1 MARVPAPTIIQKP
14 AHPNNYARGRVGG
27 RNGQKTDHHV
37 VGSAESAVAVFQ
49 NPNRQASS
57 TYIVSAIPGIIYQP
71 VSLDDTSYAD
81 GNMASNRRAVTVE
94 HHGDWRFGYR
104 NETVI
109 ANAAHLTAWLRDQ
122 GIINHKVRHREVS
135 QIGTICCA
143 DLPTDEIWNKA
154 TEIIN
159 QYKNQGNP
167 VPPPVTRADL
177 EWVKLDKVTTY
188 ELKIPANLWEFN
200 QTSYGAIKA
209 VKQFAQGDRVDI
221 YGYVKNKSIGSTYLL
236 TEYSFTKGITNGFNQ
251 VDAQVYVAPPPPV
264 QKPEWEQNV
273 KNIEAVK
280 LTVLETQTP
289 IVNLNDLSVIKQL
302 GQGTVVDFVART
314 TVQGKNY
321 LISSYS
327 REHGQPN
334 GILESAVGVPAVP
347 PNNEKPTWL
356 STWYD
361 IEDVDMYACADTD
374 LINLENGATVKVIK
388 RGEKIRVA
396 SMTDWFGHKFAI
408 TLYSTE
414 RKEGRGIRLDDLDL
428 KPVENN
434 DPITPAP
441 EQPELKELNVI
452 IEAIKKLLDQI
463 VAIFTRRK

>member
-14 AHPNNYARGRVGG
+14 AHPNNYAVGRVGG

-37 VGSAESAVAVFQ
+37 VGSADSAVAVFQ

-57 TYIVSAIPGIIYQP
+57 TYIVTSIPGVIYQA
-71 VSLDDTSYAD
+71 VSEGNTSYAD
-81 GNMASNRRAVTVE
+81 GNMASNRRAITIE
-94 HHGDWRFGYR
+94 HEGDWRFGFR
-104 NETVI
+104 NQTVI
-109 ANAAHLTAWLRDQ
+109 DNAAHLTAWLRDR

-135 QIGTICCA
+135 LIGTICCA

-159 QYKNQGNP
+159 QYANQGS
-167 VPPPVTRADL
+167 VPNPVTRADL

-188 ELKIPANLWEFN
+188 ELKIPANLWSFN
-200 QTSYGAIKA
+200 ETSYGAVKS
-209 VKQFAQGDRVDI
+209 VKQFAQGDRVEI
-221 YGYVKNKSIGSTYLL
+221 YGYVKNKTLGSTYLL
-236 TEYSFTKGITNGFNQ
+236 TEYSFTQKITNGFNQ

-264 QKPEWEQNV
+264 QKPEWEQNL
-273 KNIEAVK
+273 KNIEPVK
-280 LTVLETQTP
+280 LTVLVTQTP
-289 IVNLNDLSVIKQL
+289 IVNLNDLSAIKQL
-302 GQGTVVDFVART
+302 GQGTAVDFVART
-314 TVQGKNY
+314 TVKGVSY

-356 STWYD
+356 SAWYD
-361 IEDVDMYACADTD
+361 IEDVDMYTRADTD
-374 LINLENGATVKVIK
+374 LVNLEDGSTIKTIK

-396 SMTDWFGHKFAI
+396 SMTEWFGHKYAI
-408 TLYSTE
+408 TQYSTE
-414 RKEGRGIRLDDLDL
+414 KKEGRGIRLDDLDL
-428 KPVENN
+428 KPVDNN
-434 DPITPAP
+434 EPITPAP
-441 EQPELKELNVI
+441 EQPDIKELNVI